1 MHKLYFKDDK
11 HKREMMIKAGMK
23 WILTFQKNNDLE
35 WIWGNHATNA
45 DRAGFTI
52 KKITEWCH
60 VT

>member
-1 MHKLYFKDDK
+1 
-11 HKREMMIKAGMK
+11 MIKAGMK